1 MDHPTED
8 YGKLSQAF
16 VDYSKGLP
24 LALEILGSF
33 LFKKSIGEWK
43 SELGRL
49 TKFCDRGILN
59 VLQISFDGL
68 QPTEKDIFL
77 NIACFFNHKNGDD
90 VIKILDYLELHA
102 EIGLRV
108 LIDKS
113 LIKFHENQLWMHDL
127 LQEMGRDI
135 VCQECKDLEERS
147 RLWSFENINNGTK
160 QIQGIVLEMHEPKN
174 VDWNPEAFSKM
185 RNLKLLKICGVQLMR
200 DLKHLPT
207 SLRILDWRGYPSKS
221 LTSSS
226 QSKSFEN
233 LKFIELSKS
242 LKLIEA
248 PDTIKVPN
256 LESLVLEGCIN
267 LLKIHPSI
275 GIHKKL
281 TILNLQGC
289 KNLTSLPSK
298 FEMECLTDLDLHD
311 HLWLVYVTPQFLD
324 ENFKKLLLGGDAN
337 GFCEIGIEFETK
349 DSIWEVKKCGLH
361 VIYKKDI
368 EDLDRTMIQ
377 YSNSSIT
384 PYGDLDV
391 FHHNFNNSAV
401 VVECH
406 KVKHSYDDCD
416 GLDPVEKEALMTYQT
431 QKGLKGRQKPKV
443 TLIVRSQVS
452 TRTVMKS

>member
-1 MDHPTED
+1 MPTSPHPMDLLLSSLSLSNCASSLTNLFLNDCNLKAISNDIGSLFSLIWLDLSGNDFVCLPESIIQLL
-8 YGKLSQAF
+8 KLKLMNLNNRTSLR
-16 VDYSKGLP
+16 SLP
-24 LALEILGSF
+24 KL
-33 LFKKSIGEWK
+33 
-43 SELGRL
+43 
-49 TKFCDRGILN
+49 
-59 VLQISFDGL
+59 
-68 QPTEKDIFL
+68 PL
-77 NIACFFNHKNGDD
+77 NIAE
-90 VIKILDYLELHA
+90 VE
-102 EIGLRV
+102 V
-108 LIDKS
+108 LS
-113 LIKFHENQLWMHDL
+113 
-127 LQEMGRDI
+127 
-135 VCQECKDLEERS
+135 
-147 RLWSFENINNGTK
+147 
-160 QIQGIVLEMHEPKN
+160 
-174 VDWNPEAFSKM
+174 
-185 RNLKLLKICGVQLMR
+185 
-200 DLKHLPT
+200 
-207 SLRILDWRGYPSKS
+207 
-221 LTSSS
+221 
-226 QSKSFEN
+226 
-233 LKFIELSKS
+233 
-242 LKLIEA
+242 
-248 PDTIKVPN
+248 
-256 LESLVLEGCIN
+256 
-267 LLKIHPSI
+267 
-275 GIHKKL
+275 
-281 TILNLQGC
+281 
-289 KNLTSLPSK
+289 
-298 FEMECLTDLDLHD
+298 D